1 MIRHVV
7 FASHPLDPKRVDP
20 SFDDEWNAA
29 REAGLTACL
38 LDSAALDARAFDRA
52 TRRLPSLDAPTDAV
66 FRGWMMSPEDYG
78 ALRGALLARGYRLV
92 NDEAQYRR
100 AHHLPEW
107 YAQLRA
113 HTPASVWTTT
123 GARFELDEV
132 LAMLEPFG
140 DAPLIVKD
148 YVKSQKHRWDEAC
161 FIPSA
166 RDADA
171 VRRVTTRFIE
181 LQAERLVGGLVFR
194 EFVTLEPLAL
204 HSKSKMP
211 LTREF
216 RVFVRDG
223 RPWLSAPYWEEGDYR
238 GEAVSSELF
247 ASQCA
252 QIDSR
257 FFTMDVARRADGRW
271 IIMEL
276 GDAQVAGL
284 PEALAPARFY
294 RALGSE

>member
-1 MIRHVV
+1 MLGHVV
-7 FASHPLDPKRVDP
+7 FASHPLDPKQVDP
-20 SFDDEWNAA
+20 SFEAEWSAA
-29 REAGLTACL
+29 REAGMTTCL
-38 LDSAALDARAFDRA
+38 LDSAALDAGAFDRA
-52 TRRLPSLDAPTDAV
+52 TRRVPSLDAPVDAV
-66 FRGWMMSPEDYG
+66 FRGWMMRPEEYG
-78 ALRGALLARGYRLV
+78 AMRSALAARGVRLV

-100 AHHLPEW
+100 THYLPEW
-107 YAQLRA
+107 YAKLRA

-140 DAPLIVKD
+140 DSPLILKD

-161 FIPSA
+161 FIRSA

-181 LQAERLVGGLVFR
+181 LQGAQLVGGLVFR
-194 EFVTLEPLAL
+194 EFVSLEPLAV

-238 GEAVSSELF
+238 DEAIASELF
-247 ASQCA
+247 ASECA
-252 QIDSR
+252 TIDSN
-257 FFTMDVARRADGRW
+257 FFTMDVARRTDGRW

-284 PEALAPARFY
+284 PEALAPERFY
-294 RALGSE
+294 RALASG